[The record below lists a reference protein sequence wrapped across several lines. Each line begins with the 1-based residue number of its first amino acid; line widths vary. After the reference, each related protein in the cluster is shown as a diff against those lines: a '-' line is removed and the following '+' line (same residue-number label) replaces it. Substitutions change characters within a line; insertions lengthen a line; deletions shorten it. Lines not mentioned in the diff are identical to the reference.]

1 MFRLSVCLI
10 YETKYKI
17 NILITLFMEDNFEY
31 IFSLNNNFYYWIK
44 KNVYTV
50 NIIWIFMFI
59 NFDE

>member
-44 KNVYTV
+44 K
-50 NIIWIFMFI
+50 MFI
-59 NFDE
+59 L